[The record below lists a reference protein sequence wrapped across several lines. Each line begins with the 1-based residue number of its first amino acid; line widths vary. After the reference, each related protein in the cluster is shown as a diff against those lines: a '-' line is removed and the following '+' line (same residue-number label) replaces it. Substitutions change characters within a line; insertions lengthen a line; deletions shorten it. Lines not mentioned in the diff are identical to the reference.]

1 MGAKTYQIKYPQ
13 PQPLSLLDVTWSILS
28 TDHKDRSDALLLES
42 GALMCMDPRYYE
54 SLSKN
59 MAEIMRYLKQQKAV
73 ITQYELDIEES
84 NDEVSNE
91 STLSPGSDADS
102 VGP

>member
-1 MGAKTYQIKYPQ
+1 
-13 PQPLSLLDVTWSILS
+13 
-28 TDHKDRSDALLLES
+28 
-42 GALMCMDPRYYE
+42 
-54 SLSKN
+54 

>member
-1 MGAKTYQIKYPQ
+1 M
-13 PQPLSLLDVTWSILS
+13 
-28 TDHKDRSDALLLES
+28 
-42 GALMCMDPRYYE
+42 MCMDPRYYE